1 MATSRKQ
8 IADLIRKEVNEGRQA
23 YIVYPLIDESETLSA
38 KAATK
43 EKEIWETEVFP
54 EFKIGLLHGK
64 LKNAEKEDVMQKFKN
79 REFDILVSTTVQQS
93 HTSHHPCRWCFL
105 LFGS

>member
-1 MATSRKQ
+1 M
-8 IADLIRKEVNEGRQA
+8 IRREVNEGRQA

-43 EKEIWETEVFP
+43 EKEVWQNEVFP

-64 LKNAEKEDVMQKFKN
+64 LKNDEKDEISRYVQRLPACAPGPGNSGRPVLQECQKTALSD
-79 REFDILVSTTVQQS
+79 E
-93 HTSHHPCRWCFL
+93 H
-105 LFGS
+105 G